1 MVALGL
7 YGAARPATTKYVSES
22 HNRRKR
28 DKVMTDKLRFA
39 LIGCGVIGPTH
50 AEAINSLPGAE
61 LVAVADIIPARA
73 QKLANKYGV
82 KAYTNVQEML
92 AREQLD
98 VVNICVPSGLHGEV
112 ACQAM
117 RAGKH
122 VIIEKPMEIRLET
135 IDEMLRVQR
144 ETNVKLAVISQH
156 RFDPASMHIHQLL
169 EEQAFGRLVLGNA
182 LVPWWRSQAYYDSG
196 AWRGTWALDGG
207 GVLMNQAIH
216 SIDLLQWLMGP
227 VKSIYAYADT
237 LVHSMETEDV
247 SVAVLRFANGALG
260 TIAATTGAY
269 PGVST
274 RIEIFGDKGSA
285 IIEDDRLSYLHLA
298 RDDQEEIGAY
308 GTTGRKVGAR
318 PPGEDETSLAGTQA
332 NETDSTAQNPA
343 ALSFRSHALQIAD
356 MIRAIRE
363 DGTPLVDG
371 YAARR
376 PIEIILGI
384 YESARTHK
392 EVTLT

>member
-1 MVALGL
+1 
-7 YGAARPATTKYVSES
+7 
-22 HNRRKR
+22 
-28 DKVMTDKLRFA
+28 MTDKLRFA

-50 AEAINSLPGAE
+50 AEAINSLPDAE
-61 LVAVADIIPARA
+61 LVAVADIVPARA
-73 QKLANKYGV
+73 QKLADKYGV
-82 KAYTNVQEML
+82 KAYTNTQEML
-92 AREQLD
+92 ARERLD
-98 VVNICVPSGLHGEV
+98 VVNICVPSGLHGEI

-144 ETNVKLAVISQH
+144 EANVKLAVISQH
-156 RFDPASMHIHQLL
+156 RFDPASMHVHQLL
-169 EEQAFGRLVLGNA
+169 EEQAFGRLVLGNT

-227 VKSIYAYADT
+227 VKSIYAYTDT

-247 SVAVLRFANGALG
+247 AVAVLRFANGALG

-285 IIEDDRLSYLHLA
+285 IIEDDRLTYLHLA

-308 GTTGRKVGAR
+308 GTTGKNVGAR
-318 PPGEDETSLAGTQA
+318 PSGEDEAPPADTQA
-332 NETDSTAQNPA
+332 NETESTAQNPS

-376 PIEIILGI
+376 SVEIILGI

-392 EVTLT
+392 EVILT